1 MLSLL
6 VTALTCLLNG
16 RFSAFLCFFLEII
29 PFKMATRHH
38 AKVLSNPPKL
48 LKKAE
53 VHCREASF
61 RHCSSVVGCEF
72 KVNESII
79 YINKS
84 VFKQKHVKQGY
95 VLIG

>member
-1 MLSLL
+1 MLK
-6 VTALTCLLNG
+6 CLL
-16 RFSAFLCFFLEII
+16 S
-29 PFKMATRHH
+29 
-38 AKVLSNPPKL
+38 SPPKL

-53 VHCREASF
+53 VHLREVSF
-61 RHCSSVVGCEF
+61 RHCSSAVGCEF